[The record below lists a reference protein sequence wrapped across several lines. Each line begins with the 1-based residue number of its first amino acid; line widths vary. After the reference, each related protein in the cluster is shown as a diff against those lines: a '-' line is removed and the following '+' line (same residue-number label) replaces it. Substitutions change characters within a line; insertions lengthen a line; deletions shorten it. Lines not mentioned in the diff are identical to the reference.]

1 MHAICSEIMANLD
14 CLHKTTTAFTT
25 TSQWVYA
32 ATTQIIYRYDNK
44 YILSDSH
51 GRIYNMRDWDSLQV
65 PALAYDSLVLMKPE
79 QSCHMNWTLNLLVGI
94 MKKKNSCFFIGFM
107 LIYSFRHQ
115 YYSVTVTVWVRHDAT
130 EVI

>member
-1 MHAICSEIMANLD
+1 M
-14 CLHKTTTAFTT
+14 
-25 TSQWVYA
+25 
-32 ATTQIIYRYDNK
+32 TQIIYRYDSQ

-65 PALAYDSLVLMKPE
+65 PALAYDSLVWMKPE

-94 MKKKNSCFFIGFM
+94 MF
-107 LIYSFRHQ
+107 LYRIYAYIFLSSPTLQ
-115 YYSVTVTVWVRHDAT
+115 SESVTVTVWVRHDAT

>member
-14 CLHKTTTAFTT
+14 SLHNTTTAFTA

-32 ATTQIIYRYDNK
+32 AMTQIIYRYDSQ

-65 PALAYDSLVLMKPE
+65 PALAYDSL
-79 QSCHMNWTLNLLVGI
+79 I
-94 MKKKNSCFFIGFM
+94 
-107 LIYSFRHQ
+107 
-115 YYSVTVTVWVRHDAT
+115 
-130 EVI
+130 

>member
-1 MHAICSEIMANLD
+1 M
-14 CLHKTTTAFTT
+14 
-25 TSQWVYA
+25 
-32 ATTQIIYRYDNK
+32 TQIIYRYDSQ

-65 PALAYDSLVLMKPE
+65 PALAYDSLVWMKPE

-94 MKKKNSCFFIGFM
+94 MKKKKKKKHLFLNR
-107 LIYSFRHQ
+107 IYAYIFLFSPTLQ
-115 YYSVTVTVWVRHDAT
+115 SESVTVTVWVRHDAT